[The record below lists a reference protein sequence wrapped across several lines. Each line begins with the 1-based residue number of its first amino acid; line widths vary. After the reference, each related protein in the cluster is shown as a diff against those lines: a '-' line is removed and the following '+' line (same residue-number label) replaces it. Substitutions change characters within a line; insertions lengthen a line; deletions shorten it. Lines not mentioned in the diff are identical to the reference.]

1 MSNDAHWFSVICW
14 ANDLR
19 ASTPNFSWVMLLTWS
34 ILWNLNVRCPRCLW
48 VDVTRHR
55 EMPSV
60 SMRWRHQA
68 QGDGLGVYEL
78 TSPGTERCPRCLWDD
93 VTRHREMPSVSMS
106 WRHQAQGDALGVYEL
121 TSPGTGRC
129 PRCLWVDVTRHRE
142 MPSVS
147 MSWRHQAQGDA
158 LSVYELTSPGV
169 NLLLKSAILLLSG
182 GVLLRDA
189 NYWWLGAPLGYT
201 FPRAVKQRCAMVK
214 VFSIYAHCGMNSIAR
229 LCCMAVLTRCRLSRF
244 NMWLEYD

>member
-1 MSNDAHWFSVICW
+1 MRCFNRVLKCMSNDAHWFSVICW

-48 VDVTRHR
+48 V
-55 EMPSV
+55 
-60 SMRWRHQA
+60 
-68 QGDGLGVYEL
+68 
-78 TSPGTERCPRCLWDD
+78 D

-147 MSWRHQAQGDA
+147 MSWRHQAWICCWNQQSSS
-158 LSVYELTSPGV
+158 SVVGYCWGMQITDG
-169 NLLLKSAILLLSG
+169 SG
-182 GVLLRDA
+182 LPSVIHFHVQL
-189 NYWWLGAPLGYT
+189 
-201 FPRAVKQRCAMVK
+201 
-214 VFSIYAHCGMNSIAR
+214 NS
-229 LCCMAVLTRCRLSRF
+229 VVP
-244 NMWLEYD
+244 W